1 MVVLDVLDE
10 VGQRGEV
17 ESAAPEA
24 AGVGEEGGGGD
35 ACHGA
40 TSRAPRSRLCERRAR
55 GGGGRGRGG
64 GRRGE
69 GSASPG
75 RRRGGARWSA
85 APSLRE
91 AAGGG
96 GSSGEG
102 AGRTRRL
109 GGGSRRAPAAV
120 RAPTSATQASP
131 GSSRLQLYVPGP
143 ALSPCEVPAVRLE
156 PPLVMRAT
164 FLIDTHLLI
173 THAFHPRG
181 ALREL
186 PSPLRDICLHLATCL
201 GVTMV
206 FTRDPGKVIVC
217 TLFFKLSHLKKKI
230 KKSVFSGG

>member
-40 TSRAPRSRLCERRAR
+40 
-55 GGGGRGRGG
+55 
-64 GRRGE
+64 
-69 GSASPG
+69 
-75 RRRGGARWSA
+75 
-85 APSLRE
+85 
-91 AAGGG
+91 
-96 GSSGEG
+96 
-102 AGRTRRL
+102 
-109 GGGSRRAPAAV
+109 
-120 RAPTSATQASP
+120 